1 MLPLIRP
8 VIFMHR
14 DTDERV
20 TFTNLAVLERWFDN
34 RDPSDWMRIA

>member
-1 MLPLIRP
+1 MPLIRP
-8 VIFMHR
+8 VAFMHR

-20 TFTNLAVLERWFDN
+20 TFTSLAMLERFFDN

>member
-1 MLPLIRP
+1 MPLICP
-8 VIFMHR
+8 AVLMHL

-20 TFTNLAVLERWFDN
+20 TLTSRAALERWFDN

>member
-1 MLPLIRP
+1 MIDSLHPAVL
-8 VIFMHR
+8 MHR

-20 TFTNLAVLERWFDN
+20 TLTSRAALERFFDN